1 MPITKVN
8 SLGVSLTS
16 PVTFPAG
23 TVSLPSITT
32 SGDTN
37 TGAFFPAADTIAFA
51 EGGTEVMRINS
62 SGQVEFADGA
72 EGLPSITNSGDTNTG
87 IYFSA
92 ADTLAITTNSAQRM
106 KILST
111 GNLQF
116 RSLATA
122 TGGSTT
128 AYLLDTSYQ
137 NALIF
142 VAGQENA
149 PVNQSFYMGIAVR
162 SSSTYTLT
170 QIAKPA
176 HGNGFG
182 TVNVAMNGNYL
193 NISFAAADAG
203 VWTVNVI
210 YFMA

>member
-32 SGDTN
+32 SGDLN
-37 TGAFFPAADTIAFA
+37 TGAFFPAADTIAFT
-51 EGGTEVMRINS
+51 EGGTEALRINS
-62 SGQVEFADGA
+62 DAQTVHPLGTAL
-72 EGLPSITNSGDTNTG
+72 LPSMTFTGDVNTG
-87 IYFSA
+87 IFSPTA
-92 ADTLAITTNSAQRM
+92 NTLAFTTDGGEGMR
-106 KILST
+106 ILPAR
-111 GNLQF
+111 NLRF
-116 RSLATA
+116 PAL
-122 TGGSTT
+122 GSGSGASST
-128 AYLLDTSYQ
+128 AYLLDTTYP

-142 VAGQENA
+142 VAGQENL
-149 PVNQSFYMGIAVR
+149 PVNMSFYMGIAVR

-193 NISFAAADAG
+193 NISFAAGSGNYA
-203 VWTVNVI
+203 VNVM
-210 YFMA
+210 YFFG

>member
-8 SLGVSLTS
+8 SLGITN
-16 PVTFPAG
+16 PVAFSAG

-37 TGAFFPAADTIAFA
+37 TGAFFPAADTIAFT
-51 EGGTEVMRINS
+51 EGGTEVLRINS

-92 ADTLAITTNSAQRM
+92 ADTLAFTTASGERM
-106 KILST
+106 RILPA
-111 GNLQF
+111 GNLRF
-116 RSLATA
+116 ATLV
-122 TGGSTT
+122 GGSGASST
-128 AYLLDTSYQ
+128 AYLLDTTYPW
-137 NALIF
+137 ALIF
-142 VAGQENA
+142 VGGQENL
-149 PVNQSFYMGIAVR
+149 PVNMSFYMGIAVR

-170 QIAKPA
+170 QIAKPS

-193 NISFAAADAG
+193 NISFAAGSGNYA
-203 VWTVNVI
+203 VNVM
-210 YFMA
+210 YFF